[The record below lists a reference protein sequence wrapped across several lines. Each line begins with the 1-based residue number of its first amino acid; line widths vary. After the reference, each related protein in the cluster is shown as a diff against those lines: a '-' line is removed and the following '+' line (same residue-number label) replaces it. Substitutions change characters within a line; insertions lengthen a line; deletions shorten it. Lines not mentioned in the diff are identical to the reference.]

1 MKLTKEQIKNLNN
14 LTLSNLKIKISIEVL
29 DMMIAF
35 LYKPSTL
42 RTRKTLNNI
51 YLLLTSI
58 DKSMYENDPELS
70 NRYWIILKTIEA
82 RISEKINSEDMYIN
96 YILDDNDC
104 DEYKSDILKN
114 VVTNKK
120 ISYDESKVLI
130 KMVEDRLRYGY
141 ALTYKNIIGDY
152 INSIDPDDMKSFKAI
167 DEELYYIANSFIG
180 IHRKTKTLDGNNK
193 FSLDDDV
200 FIPVVT
206 DSVNRLKDRN
216 RIYTTG
222 IRMLNAILSPGY
234 LSKRLY
240 MYLAFPG
247 GGKSQILLKSALDI
261 RKYNKIETKDPD
273 KRPIVLFITLENTI
287 EETVERLFNMTC
299 TNDDI
304 RNYTPKQVVEMLKKD
319 GNLGL
324 NSKNNI
330 DIVIQEYG
338 NREIDTNDLHSII
351 QDLSDEGM
359 ETVALVLDYVKRIR
373 PAEKGATEKEEL
385 KNITNELKDLAKA
398 WDIPVITAQQL
409 NRTSAT
415 IVDTAMQ
422 SSKADLAKLIGRDG
436 VAGAWEI
443 QENSDFVCILNQE
456 RKRDT
461 GELFMTFKMIKRRYK
476 SVEEDE
482 KYKKREYF
490 NHPYN
495 PENEIQLIDDVGLD
509 ESLSVFSLSSEI
521 DDESTQNKRGDKNA
535 VERKKKT
542 DIYSMS
548 NFSYE
553 EFDFANG

>member
-14 LTLSNLKIKISIEVL
+14 LTLSNLNIKISIEVL

-495 PENEIQLIDDVGLD
+495 SENEIQLIDDIGLD